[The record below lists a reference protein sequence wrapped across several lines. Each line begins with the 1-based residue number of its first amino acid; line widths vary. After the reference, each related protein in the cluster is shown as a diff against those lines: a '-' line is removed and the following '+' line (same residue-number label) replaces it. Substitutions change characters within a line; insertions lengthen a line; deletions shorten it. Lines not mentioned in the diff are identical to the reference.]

1 MKILIIGSGSV
12 GIGLGTSLLSQN
24 ADVSFLASKN
34 TACEMKSKGIK
45 RVGLFTH
52 YSFTPE
58 EFKVYES
65 YSEIPDSEF
74 DFILVASKTTA
85 NENIAEMLDSYR
97 NILKDDFTILICQNG
112 FGNDEAYLRY
122 FRTDE
127 VYCARIITGFTRPER
142 NMSEVTVYTEPI
154 LLGSLQN
161 EDISHLQVI
170 ADMITASGI
179 SCELTEELDKYLW
192 AKMLYNCT
200 LNPLGAILDV
210 TYGKLTENEYST
222 ELMNRII
229 DEIFN
234 VINASPYTTLW
245 VSADDYRKVFYK
257 KLVPDTYNHYSSTH
271 QDIKREI
278 KTEIDTLNG
287 KVIELGE
294 KYGVDVSTNRIIY
307 NLIKA
312 IESEFSD

>member
-12 GIGLGTSLLSQN
+12 GIGLGASLLSQKS
-24 ADVSFLASKN
+24 DVSFLARDR
-34 TACEMKSKGIK
+34 TASEMKTKGIK
-45 RVGLFTH
+45 RTGLFTH
-52 YSFTPE
+52 YSFGPD

-65 YSEIPDSEF
+65 YDEMPENEF
-74 DFILVASKTTA
+74 DFVLVASKTTA
-85 NENIAEMLDSYR
+85 NANIAEMLDKHR
-97 NILKDDFTILICQNG
+97 QILKDDFTILICQNG
-112 FGNDEAYLRY
+112 FGNDEPYINY

-142 NMSEVTVYTEPI
+142 NISEVTVYTEPI

-161 EDISHLQVI
+161 EDISHLQII
-170 ADMITASGI
+170 ADKITASGI
-179 SCELTEELDKYLW
+179 NCELTDELDKYLW

-210 TYGKLTENEYST
+210 TYGKLTENQYSKG
-222 ELMNRII
+222 LMDSII

-234 VINASPYTTLW
+234 VITASPYTTLW
-245 VSADDYRKVFYK
+245 DNSDDYRKVFYE

-271 QDIKREI
+271 QDIKRKI

-294 KYGVDVSTNRIIY
+294 KYNIDVGTNKIIY
-307 NLIKA
+307 DLIKA
-312 IESEFSD
+312 IESDFSD